1 VIEARDYIPRAYG
14 PPVVEFMYKTPKC
27 ALYAPPGFGKTAMVY
42 TLLDH
47 LLLAGSGFFPALV
60 IAPKMVC
67 DLTWPKEVQKWKQ
80 FAHIRV
86 SKVLGTPA
94 ERADALI
101 READVY
107 VINFDNLPWLVE
119 RMGEHWP
126 FRIIVIDESTRIK
139 GFRLKKGRKRAH
151 LLSTVIE
158 KAGRVIELSGT
169 PAPNGL
175 RDLWGQLY
183 FVDKGARLGHSYG
196 AFMDRWFT
204 VSQYDNS
211 VKPRPHAEK
220 EIYAAI
226 SDITL
231 ALRPEDWFDIDE
243 PIEIQREVTLPPDA
257 MKQYEKMEKEF
268 FLEIGD
274 SEIDALNAMALSQKL
289 LQIASGSMYDNEKN
303 VHLIHEA
310 KLDMLESII
319 EESGGESILVAYH
332 YQFEVEMLRK
342 RFPNIVMFKG
352 VKEQDAWNRGEIA
365 LMAAHPMSAGHGID
379 LQDGGRILV
388 FLTQT
393 WNLEYRLQIIER
405 IGSVRQLQSG
415 NPRAVLIYDIIASG
429 TIDEEVLAAA
439 EGKLTV
445 QQSLMAARALRQ

>member
-1 VIEARDYIPRAYG
+1 MEARDYIPRAYG
-14 PPVVEFMYKTPKC
+14 PLAVDFMYKNPKC
-27 ALYAPPGFGKTAMVY
+27 ALWAPPGFGKTAMVY
-42 TLLDH
+42 SLLD
-47 LLLAGSGFFPALV
+47 LLMLAGSGFFPALV
-60 IAPKMVC
+60 IAPKAVVDMV
-67 DLTWPKEVQKWKQ
+67 WPKEVLKWKQ
-80 FAHIRV
+80 FSHIRV
-86 SKVLGTPA
+86 SKILGTPA
-94 ERADALI
+94 QRADALI
-101 READVY
+101 RDADVY
-107 VINFDNLPWLVE
+107 VINFDNLTWLID

-126 FRIIVIDESTRIK
+126 FKIIVIDESTRIK
-139 GFRLKKGRKRAH
+139 GFRLKKGRKRASS
-151 LLSTVIE
+151 LATVIE

-183 FVDKGARLGHSYG
+183 FLDRGARLGHGYT
-196 AFMDRWFT
+196 AFMDRWFN
-204 VSQYDNS
+204 VSQYDGS
-211 VKPRPHAEK
+211 IKPRPNASG
-220 EIYAAI
+220 EIYKALE
-226 SDITL
+226 DITL

-243 PIEIQREVTLPPDA
+243 PICQVREVELPPDA
-257 MKQYEKMEKEF
+257 RALYKKMEDEY

-289 LQIASGSMYDNEKN
+289 LQIASGSMYDNERK

-319 EESGGESILVAYH
+319 NESGGENVLVAYH

-342 RFPNIVMFKG
+342 RFPHIVMFKG
-352 VKEQDAWNRGEIA
+352 KKDQDAWNRGEIA
-365 LMAAHPMSAGHGID
+365 LMAAHPQSAGHGID

-405 IGSVRQLQSG
+405 LGPVRQLQSG
-415 NPRAVLIYDIIASG
+415 HPRAVLIYDIIASE
-429 TIDEEVLAAA
+429 TLDEEVLATA

-445 QQSLMAARALRQ
+445 QNALMCARALRS